1 VNIYSSL
8 VLCSMGGKQRNRNLR
23 PAGAPPPDSHDRL
36 GDTTLDAADARA
48 SDDGALDTSLSS
60 ARSDPAYR

>member
-1 VNIYSSL
+1 
-8 VLCSMGGKQRNRNLR
+8 MGGKQRHRNLR